1 MRITT
6 LGTSH
11 GDHTYCRF
19 NSATLIEIGD
29 RLYLI
34 DAGEPVT
41 ALLIRAGQ
49 PIERLRAVF
58 ITHMHAD
65 HAGGLSNLIA
75 DMIKRTPE
83 QGHTRLLLPDPAA
96 VGPLEAWLEAQ
107 YVPWPSRR
115 AAIETIAEGLT
126 YQDDLAT
133 VTAIPTRHVESADGP
148 VCFAYQFEAEGK
160 RLLFTGDLQADFSDF
175 PSVARS
181 QPFDL
186 CVCEMT
192 HFEPAA
198 TLPILC
204 GCPIGR
210 LVFSHIHNPW
220 HGRGEETLKRI
231 FTELPYPFHVA
242 HDGDVFEL

>member
-75 DMIKRTPE
+75 DMIKRTPDD
-83 QGHTRLLLPDPAA
+83 GRTTVLLPDADA
-96 VGPLEAWLEAQ
+96 VAPLDAWLKAQ
-107 YVPWPSRR
+107 YVNWPAPRVSVQVVRQG
-115 AAIETIAEGLT
+115 AV
-126 YQDDLAT
+126 YDDGWAR
-133 VTAIPTRHVESADGP
+133 VCAVPTGHLERPDGP
-148 VCFAYQFEAEGK
+148 ICFAYQLEAEGK
-160 RLLFTGDLQADFSDF
+160 RLLFTGDLRADFSDF

-198 TLPILC
+198 ALPIL
-204 GCPIGR
+204 GRCPIGR